1 MTVERQANFMS
12 KSRTKDILDIF
23 KMGFMKEK
31 VDSQPQIMFMKEFS
45 KKGKKTVTVNSF
57 IRKRVLNF
65 LEFLKME
72 YCKKRKLLV
81 RYLN

>member
-1 MTVERQANFMS
+1 
-12 KSRTKDILDIF
+12 
-23 KMGFMKEK
+23 MGFMKEK
-31 VDSQPQIMFMKEFS
+31 VDSQHQIMFMKEFS

-72 YCKKRKLLV
+72 YCKKQKLLV